1 MKVLDSCCVFQF
13 MKDGIVTMIDLFCGG
28 FGFAPDNN
36 RLALLQFSTK
46 PFVHYFFNEDQSP
59 DALKLAV
66 QNMTNFGGRTCTGD
80 AMIEAHDIMFDP
92 NNGLS
97 FLFYEFMDFFF
108 WWKVQML

>member
-28 FGFAPDNN
+28 FGFASDNN

-59 DALKLAV
+59 GALKLAV
-66 QNMTNFGGRTCTGD
+66 QNMTNFGGRACTGVGSTGRSSPIREQYR
-80 AMIEAHDIMFDP
+80 AFTII
-92 NNGLS
+92 
-97 FLFYEFMDFFF
+97 
-108 WWKVQML
+108 